1 MAEPIRRKKKQP
13 PKKQPR
19 LAARVKFWLQC
30 ALAFFVLLLPVAVWL
45 WYSQPHS
52 AEGYYQ
58 KAIAE
63 QTEEKT
69 KEAIIDLRLGL
80 KLDPDHIDARIL
92 LGELLL
98 RQGAVQSAE
107 KEARMLL
114 QLDGGNRRAQALL
127 RNVKLAQQGVITD
140 SQSGRFQDLKTMEQV
155 ELLVRLGNGLLN
167 QSHPENAI
175 EQFESA
181 LKIDPDSLAAH
192 LGLARAALLRG
203 DEQQF
208 KARLTTLLDLSTRQ
222 TTSQTNETGSS
233 SGDATDT
240 NSAE

>member
-1 MAEPIRRKKKQP
+1 MAEPTRRKRKHP
-13 PKKQPR
+13 SKKQPR
-19 LAARVKFWLQC
+19 LAASVKFWMQC
-30 ALAFFVLLLPVAVWL
+30 ALAFFILLLPVAVWL

-98 RQGAVQSAE
+98 RQGAIQSAE

-127 RNVKLAQQGVITD
+127 HNVTLAQQGVITD
-140 SQSGRFQDLKTMEQV
+140 SQSGRFQDLKTVEQV
-155 ELLVRLGNGLLN
+155 ELLVRLGNGLLD
-167 QSHPENAI
+167 QSHPETAI

-181 LKIDPDSLAAH
+181 LKIDPDSRAAH

-203 DEQQF
+203 DERQF
-208 KARLTTLLDLSTRQ
+208 TAHLATLVDLSRRQ
-222 TTSQTNETGSS
+222 AASQTNETG
-233 SGDATDT
+233 AKNTDST
-240 NSAE
+240 R

>member
-1 MAEPIRRKKKQP
+1 MADPSRRKKKRL
-13 PKKQPR
+13 PKKKPR
-19 LAARVKFWLQC
+19 LGARLKFWTQC
-30 ALAFFVLLLPVAVWL
+30 ALAFIILLLPVLVWL

-58 KAIAE
+58 KAVAE
-63 QTEEKT
+63 QSEEKT

-80 KLDPDHIDARIL
+80 KLDPDHVDARIL

-98 RQGAVQSAE
+98 QQGAVQAAE
-107 KEARMLL
+107 KEARTLL
-114 QLDGGNRRAQALL
+114 QRDGGNRRAQTLL
-127 RNVKLAQQGVITD
+127 RNVTLAQQGVITD
-140 SQSGRFQDLKTMEQV
+140 SQSGRFQDLKTVEQV

-167 QSHPENAI
+167 QSHPETAI

-181 LKIDPDSLAAH
+181 LKIDPDSRAAH

-208 KARLTTLLDLSTRQ
+208 NAHLATLVELSKRQ
-222 TTSQTNETGSS
+222 TAGQTNETGTANS
-233 SGDATDT
+233 DT
-240 NSAE
+240 TR